1 MDEAIHDEIKI
12 VDSKRMEVLQDL
24 QALRQFT
31 QVQLDSQRNWVLARE
46 EVMRNEM
53 KQIMYNVKREIED
66 ATTRMKQQ
74 LDADL
79 NNHLNSKLN
88 NKGRMNKIAA
98 AVVICGALS
107 YMYWKLY

>member
-1 MDEAIHDEIKI
+1 MDEALHDEIKI
-12 VDSKRMEVLQDL
+12 VDAKRMDIHQDL

-31 QVQLDSQRNWVLARE
+31 QVQLDSLRNWVLSRE

-53 KQIMYNVKREIED
+53 KENMYQVKREIED
-66 ATTRMKQQ
+66 ATTRLKQQ
-74 LDADL
+74 LDEDL

-88 NKGRMNKIAA
+88 NNGRMNKIAA